1 MSPTLIALT
10 LLRHGRSRAD
20 DEGVYEGRYDSP
32 LTAVGEA
39 QAYRR
44 AREWKET
51 GFTFDRVIA
60 STLQR
65 ARRTAEIVCEVLNL
79 PLEVS
84 DLWMETNTGGLAG
97 LTPQE
102 AERLYPRPAFRNPYE
117 SITPTGESEWQ
128 VFLRAAGALEEVIR
142 RGAPRT
148 LVVAHGGILSMTLR
162 AICGVPPWGN
172 RQGVAFHFGD
182 LGFART
188 AYDPQANVWH
198 FFELRHGLDEPSS

>member
-1 MSPTLIALT
+1 MNRVLIELT

-44 AREWKET
+44 AREWKEA
-51 GFTFDRVIA
+51 GITFDRVIA

-65 ARRTAEIVCEVLNL
+65 ARRTAEIVCEVLDL
-79 PLEVS
+79 PLELS
-84 DLWMETNTGGLAG
+84 EAWMEINTGGLAG

-117 SITPTGESEWQ
+117 SITPTGESDWQ
-128 VFLRAAGALEEVIR
+128 VFLRAAGALHEVIR
-142 RGAPRT
+142 QASPRT

-162 AICGVPPWGN
+162 VICGVPPWGN
-172 RQGVAFHFGD
+172 HQGIAFHFGD
-182 LGFART
+182 LGYART
-188 AYDPQANVWH
+188 AYNPQTNIWH
-198 FFELRHGLDEPSS
+198 FIELNHGWEESPS